1 MVLFSSAKPEHW
13 ATMYSMSDAIQ
24 MCASIQ
30 SKALKIRAIVQ
41 LKFKSNV
48 PVFADTAFAV
58 NSAYVASIGIYLYIL
73 IN

>member
-48 PVFADTAFAV
+48 PVFAGTE
-58 NSAYVASIGIYLYIL
+58 YIDVKHC
-73 IN
+73 I